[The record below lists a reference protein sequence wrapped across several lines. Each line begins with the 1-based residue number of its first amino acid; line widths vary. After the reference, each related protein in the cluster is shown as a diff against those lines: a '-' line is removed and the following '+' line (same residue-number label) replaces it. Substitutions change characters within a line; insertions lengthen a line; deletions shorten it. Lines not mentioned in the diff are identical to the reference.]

1 MQVKMETMKKL
12 RRLAEPGDWCCG
24 FNLQDGFHARGIN
37 PNFQHFMQFDLQ
49 GEYIVPWKYF
59 AVPVARLNLRELYFV
74 LASKREWGAKVKL
87 CRTLGGHRVVGQTA
101 GDEPVEQTQDR
112 EVYGTGTKA
121 HGRVFAWT
129 RPAEACGTCVPE
141 RELEVKVV
149 RLYYDN
155 QAVVAMLSQIT
166 SRNPD
171 LMQQMRCLW
180 SPLDLHGNNLQAKY
194 VCSEA
199 EVWADELSRSED
211 LDNWRLNRRCMERL
225 VLRGGDLAGA
235 RLVWRDQLG
244 ESALGV
250 TGQGG
255 AEVAKRGSWMEA
267 LAMEV
272 VIMPRRWDFF
282 TPSRL
287 GGSELLGPSKWG
299 AVMFSIPSSW
309 RPSDFVATV
318 DCTEPHDKLSN
329 NATGDKNLEL
339 VTNTF
344 ILTGEIMWERD
355 TAIPEAT
362 GVNMTELS
370 TAVSNIT
377 GVLGDGAV
385 RGFPPPSALWKG
397 RKSEQGEPGHTE
409 LAAQMQR
416 SALQGSTKS
425 NCGPQVL
432 RSVQFCAWEQR
443 RPWLPASEATGGAVT
458 RALKGKASSQAEQAL
473 EEERSLALGEGVRLR
488 RTGRCNRLSKAPW
501 EVSVAKTKLQLGTAP
516 SGAALVHRGPSRLPT
531 ECAEQVRALAGPPL
545 GARAEQVRALAGPP
559 LGARAEQVRALA
571 GPPLGAR
578 AEQVRALAG
587 PPLGER
593 GHKRTKP
600 AAALNR
606 PGKWEVVTEAW

>member
-49 GEYIVPWKYF
+49 GEYIVPVRGG
-59 AVPVARLNLRELYFV
+59 AVRSGGTVTPEFSANEGGER
-74 LASKREWGAKVKL
+74 KVKL
-87 CRTLGGHRVVGQTA
+87 SRTAWDDIECEKFLAGRHEEPAYDSPRAGGGV
-101 GDEPVEQTQDR
+101 QDTP
-112 EVYGTGTKA
+112 G
-121 HGRVFAWT
+121 
-129 RPAEACGTCVPE
+129 VPE

-199 EVWADELSRSED
+199 ERERERVGSTYGQLLRFED
-211 LDNWRLNRRCMERL
+211 LDATAEVLHSMERL

-377 GVLGDGAV
+377 GVLGDDAAVSFARLDQEQLWSAGAALRAVLCVGAEAPVAAGVRGHGPVALGLAV
-385 RGFPPPSALWKG
+385 RPGRRHQPIKPGSLQSCLSAINNYHEGLGFA
-397 RKSEQGEPGHTE
+397 
-409 LAAQMQR
+409 
-416 SALQGSTKS
+416 
-425 NCGPQVL
+425 GP
-432 RSVQFCAWEQR
+432 AK
-443 RPWLPASEATGGAVT
+443 GGAVT

-473 EEERSLALGEGVRLR
+473 EEERSLALGEVDTQ
-488 RTGRCNRLSKAPW
+488 RTW
-501 EVSVAKTKLQLGTAP
+501 
-516 SGAALVHRGPSRLPT
+516 LP
-531 ECAEQVRALAGPPL
+531 A
-545 GARAEQVRALAGPP
+545 
-559 LGARAEQVRALA
+559 
-571 GPPLGAR
+571 
-578 AEQVRALAG
+578 
-587 PPLGER
+587 
-593 GHKRTKP
+593 
-600 AAALNR
+600 
-606 PGKWEVVTEAW
+606 